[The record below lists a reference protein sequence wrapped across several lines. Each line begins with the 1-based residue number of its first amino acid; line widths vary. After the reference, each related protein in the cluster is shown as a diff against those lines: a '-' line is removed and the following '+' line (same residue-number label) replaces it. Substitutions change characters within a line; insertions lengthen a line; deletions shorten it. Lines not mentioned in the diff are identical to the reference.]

1 MGSGQSIPRGMP
13 SREDYKKRTVPAQL
27 VVNDIFL
34 WMLNEVEINDL
45 LALANPK
52 HCSSYIFLTKQAL
65 STYFNEIQLDPR
77 LGSKDALYFESV
89 KHLQFSDEAT
99 QKKYPQ
105 QLAFRDLMCRQ
116 LAFFYVRIFQVFG
129 ALALTVIDGLPEGS
143 PTVGNIRAAA
153 FAPGQV
159 RRPPLFG
166 TYRGGAITKITA
178 MDKANLGDF
187 YTFANKL
194 FYKVDE
200 ATYIISDSSIAPGK
214 TVNPNR
220 DTGLVFYF
228 PDESYNIIFRPRS
241 ATTVEARVYIENPNP
256 QNSYTLRIDAI
267 KVNDDPVSQTYTIPF
282 VYKRGDYVYANKT
295 MPIVL
300 ATLLTSSTKESE
312 RGKGLENIVGEKDA
326 VKKPGLTTV
335 DDTGVPVGLSYA
347 GLQKYLKEK
356 PKAYC
361 VARAI
366 QLLSPTLMDKL
377 PKEYPLASSVC
388 FYSALP
394 GIPDSVPNYGQSIT
408 THSPGMRALDQLFYD
423 MVDGSTPKISQEVL
437 PKYREFIQMMQ
448 IVFTPEGIK
457 EPVDKLEKVMSRP
470 IASCEDAS
478 MKDKQIILKNQNGIR
493 EVKKRVAELLNIQM
507 THTAAV
513 MKFLQRMFLFNKQ
526 GRIIGLQPALQKG
539 GIPAVNIIADQA
551 RTLLAEYYKQ
561 CEGTYRLGAIAAV
574 SSPGSLMM
582 PRPK

>member
-1 MGSGQSIPRGMP
+1 M
-13 SREDYKKRTVPAQL
+13 

-77 LGSKDALYFESV
+77 LGPKDSLYFESV
-89 KHLQFSDEAT
+89 KHLQFADEAT

-105 QLAFRDLMCRQ
+105 QMAFRDLMCRQ

-129 ALALTVIDGLPEGS
+129 ALALTVIDGLPEGT
-143 PTVGNIRAAA
+143 PTVGDIRAAA

-178 MDKANLGDF
+178 IDKANLGDF

-200 ATYIISDSSIAPGK
+200 ATYIISETSIPPAK
-214 TVNPNR
+214 AINPNR
-220 DTGLVFYF
+220 DTGILFYF
-228 PDESYNIIFRPRS
+228 PDESYNVVFRPRTS
-241 ATTVEARVYIENPNP
+241 FTVEARVYIENPNP
-256 QNSYTLRIDAI
+256 QSSYTLRIDAI
-267 KVNDDPVSQTYTIPF
+267 KVNDEPVSQTYTIPF
-282 VYKRGDYVYANKT
+282 TYKRGDYVYANKT

-300 ATLLTSSTKESE
+300 ATLLTSATKESE
-312 RGKGLENIVGEKDA
+312 RGKAVENILGEKEG
-326 VKKPGLTTV
+326 VKKPGATVV
-335 DDTGVPVGLSYA
+335 DDTGVPMGLSYA
-347 GLQKYLKEK
+347 GLQKYLKDK

-366 QLLSPTLMDKL
+366 QLLSPTLSDKL
-377 PKEYPLASSVC
+377 PKDYPLTSSVC

-394 GIPDSVPNYGQSIT
+394 CIPDSVPNYGQSIT
-408 THSPGMRALDQLFYD
+408 THAPGIRALDQLFYD
-423 MVDGSTPKISQEVL
+423 MVDGSTPKISQDVL
-437 PKYREFIQMMQ
+437 PKYRSFVQMMQ
-448 IVFTPEGIK
+448 IVFTPEGVK
-457 EPVDKLEKVMSRP
+457 EPTDKLEKIVSKP
-470 IASCEDAS
+470 ITSCEDAS
-478 MKDKQIILKNQNGIR
+478 MKDKQITLKNQNAIR

-507 THTAAV
+507 THTAKV
-513 MKFLQRMFLFNKQ
+513 MKFLQKMFLFNKQ

-539 GIPAVNIIADQA
+539 GIPAVNQLADEA
-551 RTLLAEYYKQ
+551 RTFLAEYYKQ
-561 CEGTYRLGAIAAV
+561 CEGTYRLGALAAV
-574 SSPGSLMM
+574 SAPGNIIT